1 MHLNDLKVRG
11 LHFEE
16 SGQRDYPDDAVRGL
30 AVRGGKRTKT
40 FMLVTGTG
48 SGRKRH
54 TLGQYDPPHLTL
66 AMAREKARD
75 ILAAERLSKTE
86 TPRTRFEEA
95 LDVYYRI
102 HVAKLR
108 KQSQRGIRQT
118 IDRRFRPKLG
128 KRVLADI

>member
-30 AVRGGKRTKT
+30 AVRGGKRSKT

-66 AMAREKARD
+66 AMVREKARD
-75 ILAAERLSKTE
+75 IIAANRLSKNE
-86 TPRTRFEEA
+86 APRTTFSEA
-95 LDVYYRI
+95 LETFYRTHI
-102 HVAKLR
+102 PE
-108 KQSQRGIRQT
+108 IRPRTAQLMRSS
-118 IDRRFRPKLG
+118 ID
-128 KRVLADI
+128 